1 MVISSCGHDRLWYD
15 FAMKFSLAVPDRI
28 AVSRLSFFLGG
39 ILTFVTLTSLPL
51 SAQQVA
57 RPGQI
62 SDTSVIAP
70 DGTAYVTRVVPV
82 PKTLSPEAQ
91 KSVGRVVSDAAGSPE
106 TVAQARAGVDKWQA
120 GAAVVAQ
127 QMYPARVAAG
137 TMANVPVRIVTPL
150 VIASDKRDRVLL
162 NLHGGGFKVD
172 SGSLVESIPMASLTG
187 IKVISVLYRMA
198 PEHPYPAAL
207 DDAVAVY
214 KELLKTH
221 KPAHIGVYGSSAGA
235 ILTAELTAR
244 LKQLGLPL
252 PGVTGVFSGLG
263 DFSRQGDSIALY
275 GLNGFAGHLDPPPPV
290 APDLASY
297 AGKTDL
303 KDPVLSP
310 IYGDLHG
317 FPPTLFVTSGR
328 DLLLSGTSDLDR
340 AYLRAGV
347 EAQLVLFDALPH
359 TFWNDFK
366 LPESKEALHL
376 MADFLARHLNAY
388 SPQL

>member
-1 MVISSCGHDRLWYD
+1 MRFSTLLRRLGYGIVSIV
-15 FAMKFSLAVPDRI
+15 ALVGTQLA
-28 AVSRLSFFLGG
+28 
-39 ILTFVTLTSLPL
+39 
-51 SAQQVA
+51 AQQTTE
-57 RPGQI
+57 PGHVQD
-62 SDTSVIAP
+62 SSVIGP
-70 DGTAYVTRVVPV
+70 NGTAYVTRVVPV

-91 KSVGRVVSDAAGSPE
+91 KSVGRVVSDSAKPSE

-137 TMANVPVRIVTPL
+137 TIANVPVRIVTPL
-150 VIASDKRDRVLL
+150 VIAPEKQDRVLL

-172 SGSLVESIPMASLTG
+172 SGSLVESIPIASLTG
-187 IKVISVLYRMA
+187 IKVVSALYRMA

-214 KELLKTH
+214 KELLKTYR
-221 KPAHIGVYGSSAGA
+221 PTHIGVYGSSAGA

-263 DFSRQGDSIALY
+263 DMSLQGDSIALY

-310 IYGDLHG
+310 INGDLHG

-347 EAQLVLFDALPH
+347 DAQLVVFDALPH

-366 LPESKEALHL
+366 LPESKEALTL
-376 MADFLARHLNAY
+376 MANFLATHLND
-388 SPQL
+388 SNPQR

>member
-1 MVISSCGHDRLWYD
+1 
-15 FAMKFSLAVPDRI
+15 MKFSPFVLAWNRRSFFESVCGAVLFVTALTGMHMVAQQGAVPSHPAD
-28 AVSRLSFFLGG
+28 A
-39 ILTFVTLTSLPL
+39 
-51 SAQQVA
+51 
-57 RPGQI
+57 
-62 SDTSVIAP
+62 SVIGP

-82 PKTLSPEAQ
+82 PKSLSPEAQ
-91 KSVGRVVSDAAGSPE
+91 KSVGRVVSDAAGPPE

-120 GAAVVAQ
+120 GAGVAAQ
-127 QMYPARVAAG
+127 QMYPAKVAAG
-137 TMANVPVRIVTPL
+137 MVGGVPVRLVTPL
-150 VIASDKRDRVLL
+150 VIAPEKRDLVLL

-172 SGSLVESIPMASLTG
+172 SGSLVESIPIASLTG
-187 IKVISVLYRMA
+187 IKVVSVLYRMA

-214 KELLKTH
+214 KELLKTY

-244 LKQLGLPL
+244 LKQMGLPL
-252 PGVTGVFSGLG
+252 PGVTGVFSGTG
-263 DFSRQGDSIALY
+263 DMSLQGDSIALY
-275 GLNGFAGHLDPPPPV
+275 GLNGFAGHLDPPTPV
-290 APDLASY
+290 GPDLGSY

-347 EAQLVLFDALPH
+347 KAQLVVFDGLPH

-376 MADFLARHLNAY
+376 MANFLASHLED
-388 SPQL
+388 SKPQ